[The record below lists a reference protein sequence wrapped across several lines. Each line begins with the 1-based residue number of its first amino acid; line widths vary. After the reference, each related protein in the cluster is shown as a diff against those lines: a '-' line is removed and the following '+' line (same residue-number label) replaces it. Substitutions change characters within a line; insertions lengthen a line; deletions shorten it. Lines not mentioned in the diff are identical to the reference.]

1 MKLTQTT
8 ADKFAIGLSLMCTVH
23 CFATPIILALLPS
36 LAVLQINAEQF
47 HLWILAVLQINAEQF
62 HLWILA
68 VVLPTSL
75 LALSLGCKKHKRTR
89 YMACGVVGLA
99 CLIIAVLLGQ
109 EEAEKA
115 LTLIGSA
122 FIALAHWFNYQQCFK
137 KNNENCPCSGDK
149 SDQLV

>member
-23 CFATPIILALLPS
+23 CFATPVILALLPS
-36 LAVLQINAEQF
+36 FAVLQINGEQF
-47 HLWILAVLQINAEQF
+47 HLWVLAA
-62 HLWILA
+62 
-68 VVLPTSL
+68 VLPTSL

-99 CLIIAVLLGQ
+99 FLILAVLLGQ

-137 KNNENCPCSGDK
+137 KNNEKCRCSGDK

>member
-23 CFATPIILALLPS
+23 CFATPVILALLPS
-36 LAVLQINAEQF
+36 FAVLQINGEQF
-47 HLWILAVLQINAEQF
+47 HLWVLAA
-62 HLWILA
+62 
-68 VVLPTSL
+68 VLPTSL

>member
-23 CFATPIILALLPS
+23 CFATPVILALLPS
-36 LAVLQINAEQF
+36 FAVLQINSEQF
-47 HLWILAVLQINAEQF
+47 HLWVLAA
-62 HLWILA
+62 
-68 VVLPTSL
+68 VLPTSL

-99 CLIIAVLLGQ
+99 FLIIAVLLGQ

>member
-23 CFATPIILALLPS
+23 CFATPVILALLPS
-36 LAVLQINAEQF
+36 FAVLQINGEQF
-47 HLWILAVLQINAEQF
+47 HLWV
-62 HLWILA
+62 LA

-99 CLIIAVLLGQ
+99 CLISAVLIGQ
-109 EEAEKA
+109 EEAEKV
-115 LTLIGSA
+115 LTLRSTCLTLPVLK
-122 FIALAHWFNYQQCFK
+122 IATMWHCNYKYRF
-137 KNNENCPCSGDK
+137 
-149 SDQLV
+149 

>member
-23 CFATPIILALLPS
+23 CFATPVILALLPS
-36 LAVLQINAEQF
+36 FAVLQINGEQF
-47 HLWILAVLQINAEQF
+47 HLWVLAA
-62 HLWILA
+62 
-68 VVLPTSL
+68 VLPTSL

-99 CLIIAVLLGQ
+99 FLIIAVLLGQ

>member
-23 CFATPIILALLPS
+23 CFATPVILALLPS
-36 LAVLQINAEQF
+36 FAVLQINAEQF
-47 HLWILAVLQINAEQF
+47 HLWV
-62 HLWILA
+62 LA

-75 LALSLGCKKHKRTR
+75 LALSLGCKKHKRIR
-89 YMACGVVGLA
+89 YMACGVVGLVF
-99 CLIIAVLLGQ
+99 LITAVLLGH
-109 EEAEKA
+109 EVAEKTF
-115 LTLIGSA
+115 TLIGSA
-122 FIALAHWFNYQQCFK
+122 FIALAHWLNYQQCFK

>member
-23 CFATPIILALLPS
+23 CFATPVILALLPS
-36 LAVLQINAEQF
+36 FAVLQINGEQF
-47 HLWILAVLQINAEQF
+47 HLWVLAA
-62 HLWILA
+62 
-68 VVLPTSL
+68 VLPTSL

-99 CLIIAVLLGQ
+99 FLIIAVLLGY

-137 KNNENCPCSGDK
+137 KNNEKCRCSGDK